1 VLPVGFDRTRRRAH
15 RHHAPPA
22 HHRTRRR
29 ARLARAARL
38 GGGARLAAQPHLTPE
53 DCLHVWSSRHP
64 AAPRAAR
71 AAPRRR
77 TGLALPTA
85 LLLLVV
91 MTALAGGAFAMSRQ
105 SFRGGRNALVEARA
119 FAAAEYGLNRQISEW
134 NPAFNLPTSSGGCD
148 GRQSFV
154 SNVWPRGDRP
164 RPVRITRLDPALFF
178 VESLGARQRRQPAA
192 AGDAQRRRA
201 RAPRLPVHHAA
212 GRHHHERQPDH
223 PGQRVHRG
231 RARPCARLH
240 HDGRA
245 GGGELQRE
253 RRRLGSEPLHRADD
267 LRGRPRDRRPAADA
281 AQPEHDTIAPGSL
294 GVLNTAIAGNPN
306 TYIQFGTETMATLI
320 SGADKW
326 YGPAAL
332 YADNVTPPDVDV
344 SANEVR
350 PDLRTDGSGTC
361 NTGRLGNWGEPFGGT
376 DDVVACQ
383 PYFPIIYVN
392 GNANIQGNGRGQGI
406 LIVNGDLQI
415 NGNFDFVGLI
425 LVRDDFNKGNG
436 TARITGA
443 IMAGNRISDAFSTVA
458 AARR

>member
-1 VLPVGFDRTRRRAH
+1 V
-15 RHHAPPA
+15 
-22 HHRTRRR
+22 
-29 ARLARAARL
+29 
-38 GGGARLAAQPHLTPE
+38 
-53 DCLHVWSSRHP
+53 
-64 AAPRAAR
+64 
-71 AAPRRR
+71 PRRR
-77 TGLALPTA
+77 DGLALPTA

-105 SFRGGRNALVEARA
+105 SFRGGRNTLVEARA

-134 NPAFNLPTSSGGCD
+134 NPAFNLPASSGGATV
-148 GRQSFV
+148 GQSFV
-154 SNVWPRGDRP
+154 SNVWLPGGIDLDT
-164 RPVRITRLDPALFF
+164 VRITRLDPALFL
-178 VESLGARQRRQPAA
+178 VES
-192 AGDAQRRRA
+192 
-201 RAPRLPVHHAA
+201 
-212 GRHHHERQPDH
+212 
-223 PGQRVHRG
+223 RG
-231 RARPCARLH
+231 RASVANPQLQATRTVAALVRLAYPSITPQGAITTNGNLIIQGNAFTV
-240 HDGRA
+240 DGRD
-245 GGGELQRE
+245 RVP
-253 RRRLGSEPLHRADD
+253 GSTTTGA
-267 LRGRPRDRRPAADA
+267 PAAGSYNGNGDA
-281 AQPEHDTIAPGSL
+281 WDPNRCTELTTYAAVHAIAVPPLTLPSLNTNTIAPGSL

-443 IMAGNRISDAFSTVA
+443 IMAGNRISDAFSTVGGSQTVNYSRCAVESALRGSA
-458 AARR
+458 ALIRVRERGWTQLF